1 MAEPLKADVTAAD
14 RLLKAAV
21 RRAVE
26 MLRAPGRMREVSLN
40 RRTWAANPTLTNA
53 THLSYEWVKPDPAEI
68 VAMLATATHAAD
80 ILLAD
85 DKRPAKKAA
94 ARKGAS

>member
-1 MAEPLKADVTAAD
+1 MTAPLKADQQAAD

-26 MLRAPGRMREVSLN
+26 MYRAEKPHGIAVYRALDHWCTDQQRVAHLL
-40 RRTWAANPTLTNA
+40 TAAGE
-53 THLSYEWVKPDPAEI
+53 S
-68 VAMLATATHAAD
+68 AA
-80 ILLAD
+80 LLLD
-85 DKRPAKKAA
+85 ERPAKKAA

>member
-1 MAEPLKADVTAAD
+1 MTAPLKADVTAAD

-26 MLRAPGRMREVSLN
+26 ILRHNPRVCVLKPGGGWDVMPDLEPAAAVL
-40 RRTWAANPTLTNA
+40 RTAA
-53 THLSYEWVKPDPAEI
+53 
-68 VAMLATATHAAD
+68 HAAD

-85 DKRPAKKAA
+85 DERPAKKAA